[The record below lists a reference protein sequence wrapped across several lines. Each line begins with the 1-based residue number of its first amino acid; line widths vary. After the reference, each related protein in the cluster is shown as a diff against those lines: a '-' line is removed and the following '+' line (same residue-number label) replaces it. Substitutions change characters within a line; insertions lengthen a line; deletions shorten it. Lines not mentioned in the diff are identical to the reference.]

1 MLTEEKSQL
10 EEKNDN
16 STGNT
21 ISIASYTCSVY
32 FSLEEVEKLKAK
44 VVDSETYIATL
55 TEEKTLTN
63 GKTTLYH
70 SITV

>member
-1 MLTEEKSQL
+1 MCYCMIIHVLFVVFCVEE
-10 EEKNDN
+10 
-16 STGNT
+16 
-21 ISIASYTCSVY
+21 I
-32 FSLEEVEKLKAK
+32 EKLKAQ